1 MKTFFLFLSV
11 LTSLLGVTYFYS
23 GFRLVEG
30 LAIRGTAVWF
40 VWIGLALAVLLVPMS
55 YLLSKLSKRE
65 KLQTFFAYLGLTNF
79 GFFTILFSFVLL
91 MDLVSILPFGF
102 ISDYAN
108 QLFLILVRF
117 GFPLDGVSEIKAFS
131 LAFTSIFLSTGF
143 SSLGFINAHVRLT
156 TKRVSVK
163 VKNLHPDLDGFTI
176 VQISDVHIGPTIKG
190 KFLERVVRRINLQN
204 PDLVAI
210 TGDLVDGPVSV
221 LKQYLKPLEGIQS
234 KFGTFYVTGN
244 HEYYSGVLEWLPE
257 IRSLGISVLLN
268 QNQKLN
274 VNSATLLVA
283 GVTDLHAGRI
293 LRSHETNP
301 KAALETKDSSD
312 FKLLLAHQP
321 NSILDAERYGVDLQL
336 SGHTHGGQYFPG
348 NLLIYLF
355 QRFVAGLHT
364 YKTSKLYVSR
374 GTGYWGPPIRLG
386 APSEISVIELER
398 E

>member
-1 MKTFFLFLSV
+1 
-11 LTSLLGVTYFYS
+11 
-23 GFRLVEG
+23 VEG
-30 LAIRGTAVWF
+30 LAIRGAAVWV
-40 VWIGLALAVLLVPMS
+40 VWIGLALAVVLVPVS

-91 MDLVSILPFGF
+91 MDFVSILPFGF
-102 ISDYAN
+102 VSDYAN
-108 QLFLILVRF
+108 QLFGFLVHL

-131 LAFTSIFLSTGF
+131 LAFTSILLSTGF

-163 VKNLHPDLDGFTI
+163 VKDLHPDLDGFTI

-190 KFLERVVRRINLQN
+190 KFLERVVRRINFQN

-221 LKQYLKPLEGIQS
+221 LKQYLKPLQGIQS

-268 QNQKLN
+268 QNQKLK
-274 VNSATLLVA
+274 VNSSTLLVA

-293 LRSHETNP
+293 LRNHQTNP
-301 KAALETKDSSD
+301 RAALETNDPCDYKI
-312 FKLLLAHQP
+312 LLAHQP
-321 NSILDAERYGVDLQL
+321 NSILEAEKFGVDLQL

-348 NLLIYLF
+348 NILIYLF

-364 YKTSKLYVSR
+364 YKTSKIYVSR

-386 APSEISVIELER
+386 APSEISVIRLVR